1 MSISYPQDQP
11 SDSNLNELLQSAMCP
26 ACAHH
31 VAVPFHDGG
40 YQPLTTLAWPSTKEE
55 ARAMERL
62 PLDFLRCVSCGHV
75 FNRAFDYTQ
84 VPYSDKPNLMFNR
97 GSVWKEHLGRV
108 VDLILGALG
117 QSPTVV
123 EIGCGDGHLLE
134 ALAQRQPAGR
144 YIGFDP
150 HASVSETIREHAS
163 IEIQHSLFDATK
175 HIESYEPDLIVSRH
189 VLEHLDNP
197 LGFLQSLAFAVT
209 WKSTSTRLF
218 IEVPCIDRVFETG
231 RTTDF
236 FYEHNSH
243 FTTTSFRHLL
253 ARCSSNVE
261 HIELG
266 YNDEVIYG
274 LAHFEP
280 QAQQA
285 MIARQ
290 AVRFV
295 KQTTTAHREVKRQ
308 LDEVA
313 KSGRSIAIWGGTGKA
328 AAFINRYGLDAK
340 RFPLVIDSDSAKVGT
355 FVPGTGQSIRPR
367 DELLQQS
374 VDVVLIA
381 TQWRAQDIVLEMQ
394 QHGIAAGQILLE
406 HQGRIVDYFRDA
418 HPYKGHEPTQSQ
430 PRRHQAHPA
439 SQMGPVW
446 PNAMH
451 NTTGFPPF
459 TTGSTGW

>member
-1 MSISYPQDQP
+1 MQ
-11 SDSNLNELLQSAMCP
+11 
-26 ACAHH
+26 
-31 VAVPFHDGG
+31 
-40 YQPLTTLAWPSTKEE
+40 
-55 ARAMERL
+55 RL

-97 GSVWKEHLGRV
+97 GSVWKEHLTRV
-108 VDLILGALG
+108 VDIILGSLG
-117 QSPTVV
+117 DTPTIV

-134 ALAQRQPAGR
+134 ALASRRPTGR

-150 HASVSETIREHAS
+150 HAAVSEAIQEES
-163 IEIQHSLFDATK
+163 SVEIQRSLFDPTK
-175 HIESYEPDLIVSRH
+175 HIEAYQPDLIVSRH

-243 FTTTSFRHLL
+243 FTSESFRFLL

-261 HIELG
+261 HIERG

-280 QAQQA
+280 QARQA
-285 MIARQ
+285 MNARQ
-290 AVRFV
+290 AVSFV
-295 KQTTTAHREVKRQ
+295 KRTAGDHQKVKNQ
-308 LDEVA
+308 LDEIA
-313 KSGRSIAIWGGTGKA
+313 RSGRSVAIWGGTGKA
-328 AAFINRYGLDAK
+328 AAFINRYGLDAG
-340 RFPLVIDSDSAKVGT
+340 LGT
-355 FVPGTGQSIRPR
+355 FVPGTGQEIRPR
-367 DELLQQS
+367 DELLGRS
-374 VDVVLIA
+374 IDVVIIA
-381 TQWRAQDIVLEMQ
+381 TQWRARDIVLEIQ
-394 QHGIAAGQILLE
+394 RHGISASQVLLE
-406 HQGRIVDYFRDA
+406 HQGRIVDYFVDD
-418 HPYKGHEPTQSQ
+418 HPYKSGDPQPTSAQH
-430 PRRHQAHPA
+430 HQAHPP

-446 PNAMH
+446 PNALH
-451 NTTGFPPF
+451 NMAGFPTFP
-459 TTGSTGW
+459 TGSTGW